1 MDVIPSAQRFL
12 SEGNAQAA
20 VDCLEKISQSSGL
33 DLDGHLLMAEALWTQ
48 AGPGGTEAAL
58 PHYEEAAA
66 LAGAGSDVSKKA
78 TVSLG
83 HGFAL
88 LQLKHF
94 AKARSELLR
103 ARSLAEE
110 DGNPAAAQFVDSLLR
125 NTEAAQTDD
134 AFKSTWLAFA
144 DAYTDGTKPVLFM
157 RGCELPAAKQW
168 V

>member
-88 LQLKHF
+88 LQLVLRDAASCSCLVVPGIMRACHGV
-94 AKARSELLR
+94 ASSQQRSNGFR
-103 ARSLAEE
+103 
-110 DGNPAAAQFVDSLLR
+110 GF
-125 NTEAAQTDD
+125 
-134 AFKSTWLAFA
+134 WL
-144 DAYTDGTKPVLFM
+144 
-157 RGCELPAAKQW
+157 
-168 V
+168 